1 MAKIPKIIALT
12 ALFTLVFGMT
22 IIGNALAGETVQE
35 KGRSVFHYFKAE
47 AAKVGDVPGHVVGV
61 AEASGLNFL
70 DSGNIGAYSVQ
81 VTFDYINGSGPH
93 QGYTMTTFED
103 GSTMVAKI
111 RGTTTATQGGKI
123 SLFKGKYTYIKGTGR
138 YEGIQ
143 GGGSYTGKRLTPM
156 AAGAECY
163 GDSTGTYTLP

>member
-1 MAKIPKIIALT
+1 MTKISKIMALT
-12 ALFTLVFGMT
+12 ALITLAFGMT
-22 IIGNALAGETVQE
+22 IIGNALAGKTVQE
-35 KGRSVFHYFKAE
+35 KGRTAFHYFKAE

-61 AEASGLNFL
+61 AEASGLSFF
-70 DSGNIGAYSVQ
+70 DSGNIGTLSVQ

-93 QGYTMTTFED
+93 QGYMMTTFED
-103 GSTMVAKI
+103 GSTMVAKL
-111 RGTTTATQGGKI
+111 RGTTTATHGGKI

-138 YEGIQ
+138 YEGIK

-163 GDSTGTYTLP
+163 SDLTGTYTLP